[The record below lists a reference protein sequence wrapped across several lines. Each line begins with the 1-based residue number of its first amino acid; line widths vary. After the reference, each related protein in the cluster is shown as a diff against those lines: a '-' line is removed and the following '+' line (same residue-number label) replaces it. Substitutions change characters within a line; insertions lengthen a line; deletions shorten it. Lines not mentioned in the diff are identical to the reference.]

1 MSETPAHKEIKE
13 LLQVKLGQW
22 FGASISEYPSSG
34 HELDVYALTPEG
46 VSIYIEIIWTH
57 AITHFLQDM
66 NILQQSDADVK
77 LVIGS
82 HEIVND
88 AKMQREFT
96 KVAISQTKLG
106 KCIYDEIL
114 DGNTILS
121 DKGYVERKLH
131 AILTDLVENASKRR
145 MPQEQARVDRIL
157 QPLRDLRAKL
167 HLLMSDYN
175 SKNYAHFFSDLKQ
188 VCKLID
194 EMHTYGLDIDID
206 EELPAK
212 VSIDLEKLRQKY
224 EESRKKYE
232 QELSKIKDDDVES
245 RNRLF
250 DQYRTQ
256 LLNDEEIVRVAFD
269 LLTELEIWL
278 REHV

>member
-1 MSETPAHKEIKE
+1 
-13 LLQVKLGQW
+13 
-22 FGASISEYPSSG
+22 
-34 HELDVYALTPEG
+34 
-46 VSIYIEIIWTH
+46 
-57 AITHFLQDM
+57 
-66 NILQQSDADVK
+66 
-77 LVIGS
+77 
-82 HEIVND
+82 
-88 AKMQREFT
+88 MQREFT
-96 KVAISQTKLG
+96 KVAISQRKLG

-114 DGNTILS
+114 DGDTILS
-121 DKGYVERKLH
+121 NQGYVERKLH

-145 MPQEQARVDRIL
+145 MPQKQARVDRIR

-175 SKNYAHFFSDLKQ
+175 SNNYARFFSYLKQ

-206 EELPAK
+206 EELPTEA
-212 VSIDLEKLRQKY
+212 SIGLERLREKY

-232 QELSKIKDDDVES
+232 QELSKIKDDDVEG

-250 DQYRTQ
+250 DRYRTQ

-269 LLTELEIWL
+269 LPAELEIWL